1 MVKHLPA
8 NAGEA
13 GSIPGLGKY
22 LGVGN
27 GNPLQ
32 YICLRN
38 SMDQGPGGPQS
49 MVLQSVEQ
57 D

>member
-27 GNPLQ
+27 GNPIQ

-38 SMDQGPGGPQS
+38 SMDPRAWGAPVNGIAKC
-49 MVLQSVEQ
+49 
-57 D
+57 